1 MDGHINGIS
10 KESYLQVAEDP
21 KARASFEF
29 DIMEYVVDK
38 VSCKQAK
45 CDDKYLKKIY
55 AWIAGAVLVGIMIGK
70 EVIPWSSLVDLI
82 L

>member
-1 MDGHINGIS
+1 MNGHINGIS
-10 KESYLQVAEDP
+10 KESYVQVADDP

-38 VSCKQAK
+38 VSCKQQQ
-45 CDDKYLKKIY
+45 CDNKYLKKLY

-70 EVIPWSSLVDLI
+70 EIIPWGNLIDLVL
-82 L
+82 